1 VAWLE
6 REDGVE
12 IRWEERGEGPLVVL
26 APYSIFHPSVY
37 DPIAAELVRDHRVAR
52 YDDRGAGE
60 SSRKGPHDMNTGSGD
75 LEAVIE
81 AGGGGAVIVGLGD
94 ATNRAVRVC
103 AERPELVE
111 AIVTPGG
118 MPAGW
123 ERLEGSEAMASSDTV
138 VNAFLSMCETD
149 YRGALRSLVTAGNP
163 QMSEEEIRERVRLQA
178 EYLPQQTA
186 VARLRVWVED
196 DPLQAARACG
206 DRLWLLSA
214 ENMGGGWFPSG
225 REAAKLSRQLFPDAH
240 VEEIEDGIISRPD
253 QTAAVVRRVTAPLR
267 AAPA

>member
-26 APYSIFHPSVY
+26 APYSIFHPSVF
-37 DPIAAELVRDHRVAR
+37 DPIAAELARDHRVIR
-52 YDDRGAGE
+52 YDDRGTGQ
-60 SSRKGPHDMNTGSGD
+60 SSRMGPHDMNTGSDD
-75 LEAVIE
+75 LAAVIE
-81 AGGGGAVIVGLGD
+81 ASGGAAVIVGMAD
-94 ATNRAVRVC
+94 ATHRAVRVC

-118 MPAGW
+118 MPAGRD
-123 ERLEGSEAMASSDTV
+123 RLEHSEAMASSDTV

-163 QMSEEEIRERVRLQA
+163 QMSEDEIRERVRGQA
-178 EYLPQQTA
+178 EYQPQETA
-186 VARLRVWVED
+186 VARLRAWVDD
-196 DPLQAARACG
+196 DPQEVARACG
-206 DRLWLLSA
+206 GRLWLLCSDNA
-214 ENMGGGWFPSG
+214 GGGWFPAG
-225 REAAKLSRQLFPDAH
+225 REAMKLSRHLFPDAN
-240 VEEIEDGIISRPD
+240 VEEIEDGIVSRPD
-253 QTAAVVRRVTAPLR
+253 LTAAVVRRVTAALR

>member
-1 VAWLE
+1 MAWLD
-6 REDGVE
+6 REQGIQIHWDE
-12 IRWEERGEGPLVVL
+12 QGEGPLVVL

-37 DPIAAELVRDHRVAR
+37 DPIAAELARDHRIVR

-60 SSRKGPHDMNTGSGD
+60 STREGPYDMDTGSGD
-75 LEAVIE
+75 LAAVIE
-81 AGGGGAVIVGLGD
+81 AGGEAAVIVGLGD
-94 ATNRAVRVC
+94 ATHRAVRVC

-111 AIVTPGG
+111 AIVVPGG
-118 MPAGW
+118 MPAGRD
-123 ERLEGSEAMASSDTV
+123 RLEHSEAMASSDTV

-186 VARLRVWVED
+186 VARLRAWVED
-196 DPLQAARACG
+196 DPLLAARACG
-206 DRLWLLSA
+206 DRLWMLSA
-214 ENMGGGWFPSG
+214 ENTGGGWFPAG

-240 VEEIEDGIISRPD
+240 VEEVEDGIVSRPD
-253 QTAAVVRRVTAPLR
+253 LTAAVVRRVTAPLR